1 MVVKFHYHCA
11 TERRYWNFST
21 IVQTEWVL
29 EFQYP
34 PAKYGTEISVP
45 SCEMWYWNC
54 STIVQTERVLKFRYP
69 SAKCGTEILIL
80 SSDHSLNSQIWFYT
94 NMVLKFKCSPH
105 IERWALSAYVSIY
118 WLLATRLANH
128 GVVRRV
134 DHGVVS
140 LHPTV
145 CYAGV
150 CTRTMP
156 HSSMSDLPLHNHA

>member
-1 MVVKFHYHCA
+1 MWH
-11 TERRYWNFST
+11 WNF
-21 IVQTEWVL
+21 
-29 EFQYP
+29 
-34 PAKYGTEISVP
+34 
-45 SCEMWYWNC
+45 

-156 HSSMSDLPLHNHA
+156 PLSLTSAQQKGYIYVPTSRSDQSCRGLSLSEVSTGRMFLTQTLLRIIQPRKTCSR